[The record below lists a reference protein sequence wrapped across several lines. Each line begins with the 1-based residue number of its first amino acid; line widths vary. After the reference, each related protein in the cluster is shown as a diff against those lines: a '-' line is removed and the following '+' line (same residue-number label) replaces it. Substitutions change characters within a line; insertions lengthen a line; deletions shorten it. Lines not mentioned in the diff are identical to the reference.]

1 MASIPKPPE
10 EEKTSE
16 EAEETENGQEIGDK
30 DTEVSN
36 EVEEEQGSPIVN
48 EVEEMEADD
57 K

>member
-10 EEKTSE
+10 EEKTSKE
-16 EAEETENGQEIGDK
+16 VEETENGQEIGDK

>member
-10 EEKTSE
+10 EEKTSKE
-16 EAEETENGQEIGDK
+16 TGETESGLEKGDK

-36 EVEEEQGSPIVN
+36 EVEEDQGSPIVN

>member
-1 MASIPKPPE
+1 MASIPKPPK
-10 EEKTSE
+10 EEKTSK

>member
-10 EEKTSE
+10 EEKTSK

-48 EVEEMEADD
+48 EVEEMEAGD

>member
-10 EEKTSE
+10 EEKTSKE
-16 EAEETENGQEIGDK
+16 TEETETGQETADK

-36 EVEEEQGSPIVN
+36 EVEEEQGSPILN

>member
-10 EEKTSE
+10 EETTSK
-16 EAEETENGQEIGDK
+16 EAEETENGQEIGEK

>member
-10 EEKTSE
+10 EEKTSK
-16 EAEETENGQEIGDK
+16 EAAETENGQEIGDK

>member
-10 EEKTSE
+10 EEKTSK
-16 EAEETENGQEIGDK
+16 ETGETDNGQEKGDK

-36 EVEEEQGSPIVN
+36 EVEEDQGSPIVN

>member
-10 EEKTSE
+10 EEKTSK
-16 EAEETENGQEIGDK
+16 EAEETENGQEKGDK

>member
-1 MASIPKPPE
+1 MASIPKPPKE
-10 EEKTSE
+10 ETTSKE
-16 EAEETENGQEIGDK
+16 TEETETGQETGDK

-36 EVEEEQGSPIVN
+36 EVEEEQGSPILN

>member
-10 EEKTSE
+10 EEKTNK
-16 EAEETENGQEIGDK
+16 EAEETENGQEKGDK

>member
-10 EEKTSE
+10 EETASK

>member
-10 EEKTSE
+10 EEKTRK
-16 EAEETENGQEIGDK
+16 EAEETENGQEKGDK

-48 EVEEMEADD
+48 EVEEMKADD